1 MFYFNKCIKHVVLY
15 AFYFLSMGVHAGAY
29 EDFFKAVQ
37 MDNVRVVQALLQR
50 GFDPNSVNPE
60 GVPALMLAVREPSL
74 QVAELL
80 ASWPTT
86 RTEVRNA
93 SDESPLMLAALKGYL
108 PLVKRLVDN
117 DADVNKPGW
126 TALHYAATGGH
137 VPVIEFLLDQSA
149 YIDAESPNGT
159 TPLMMAAMYGS
170 PEAVKVLIQAGADLN
185 LKNQL
190 GMTALDFAIR
200 GQRPNARELIET
212 ALARLAERQRRAN
225 AATPT
230 GAQERPA
237 QRP

>member
-1 MFYFNKCIKHVVLY
+1 MYYFNKPIKFVVFVV
-15 AFYFLSMGVHAGAY
+15 FYLFGASVQAGAY

-37 MDNVRVVQALLQR
+37 LNNVRVVQSLLQR
-50 GFDPNSVNPE
+50 GFDPNSVSPE
-60 GVPALMLAVREPSL
+60 GVPALMVAVREPSI

-80 ASWPTT
+80 AGWPTT

-93 SDESPLMLAALKGYL
+93 SDESPLMLASLKGYL

-117 DADVNKPGW
+117 DADVNKTGW
-126 TALHYAATGGH
+126 TPLHYAATGGH

-170 PEAVKVLIQAGADLN
+170 PEAVKVLIQAGADLT

-190 GMTALDFAIR
+190 GMTALDFAVR
-200 GQRPNARELIET
+200 GQRANARELIET
-212 ALARLAERQRRAN
+212 GLSRLADRQRRAN
-225 AATPT
+225 AQGQASNPD
-230 GAQERPA
+230 RPA
-237 QRP
+237 NR